1 MSSVAS
7 KSLVPTWQR
16 AGRKD
21 PTLPAILEF
30 QWPSTAIINA
40 PIPRSARGIS
50 WMITGM
56 VAALI
61 VASALIPI
69 DQVVTARGIVVSRS
83 ATILVQ
89 PLETAI
95 VRSIDVHEGQRVR
108 AGDVLARLDPTF
120 ASADLAALAAT
131 VTSPEAEVARLQAES
146 AGKPFNYTENQPS
159 WLLQAAIHAHR
170 MAEFDSKIENY
181 RHNADELASVTTR
194 AESDATAYR
203 ERLNVAQTVEEMRKQ
218 LEVLQAG
225 SKLQLLLA
233 KDNRAEMARSLA
245 YAETAEGAKRDKA
258 AVESE
263 SNAYIQGW
271 RAEVS
276 QRLAVANEKWSDA
289 REQLVYFV
297 NMGGTTI
304 ERAVNESRSKRSLT
318 FIRARRTAIL

>member
-1 MSSVAS
+1 
-7 KSLVPTWQR
+7 
-16 AGRKD
+16 
-21 PTLPAILEF
+21 
-30 QWPSTAIINA
+30 
-40 PIPRSARGIS
+40 
-50 WMITGM
+50 
-56 VAALI
+56 
-61 VASALIPI
+61 
-69 DQVVTARGIVVSRS
+69 
-83 ATILVQ
+83 
-89 PLETAI
+89 
-95 VRSIDVHEGQRVR
+95 
-108 AGDVLARLDPTF
+108 
-120 ASADLAALAAT
+120 
-131 VTSPEAEVARLQAES
+131 
-146 AGKPFNYTENQPS
+146 
-159 WLLQAAIHAHR
+159 

-245 YAETAEGAKRDKA
+245 YAEQTAEGAKRDKA

-289 REQLVYFV
+289 REQLNKAKLRRQLVELRSDRDAIVQSVAKVSVGSVMQSGQQFITLV
-297 NMGGTTI
+297 PADAPLEVEANVFATTAALCMLVMP
-304 ERAVNESRSKRSLT
+304 RRSSSTPSL
-318 FIRARRTAIL
+318 FPSMAWPRVK